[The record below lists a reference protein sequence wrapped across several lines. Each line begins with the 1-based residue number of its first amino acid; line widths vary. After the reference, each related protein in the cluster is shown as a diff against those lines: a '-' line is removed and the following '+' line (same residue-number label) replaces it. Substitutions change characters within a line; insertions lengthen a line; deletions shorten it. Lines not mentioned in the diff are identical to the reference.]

1 MNACEK
7 GIMEMPSIIMLEIC
21 HYSVCKKMEYQAEPF
36 TLEPKEVQLASTWS
50 IMY

>member
-21 HYSVCKKMEYQAEPF
+21 HNSVCKKMEYQSARF

-50 IMY
+50 IM